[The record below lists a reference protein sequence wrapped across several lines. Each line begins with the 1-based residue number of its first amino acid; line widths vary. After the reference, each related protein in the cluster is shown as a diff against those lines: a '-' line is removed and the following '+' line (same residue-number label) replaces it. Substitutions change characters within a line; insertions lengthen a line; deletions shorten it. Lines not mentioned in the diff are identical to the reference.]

1 MENKEILLA
10 ITELKS
16 SIDKRFD
23 ALEKQFDKRLD
34 SVSEEL
40 YKIKQNLVTVDG
52 QQSEDTQKQI
62 DKIERDIKILNQD
75 VMFLAGKLGVHDL
88 KLIGIENKTYIKR

>member
-1 MENKEILLA
+1 MENTEILLA

-40 YKIKQNLVTVDG
+40 YKIKQNLDTVDG
-52 QQSEDTQKQI
+52 QQCEDTRKQI
-62 DKIERDIKILNQD
+62 DKIEKDIKILNQD

-88 KLIGIENKTYIKR
+88 KLIGIENKIYTKC

>member
-1 MENKEILLA
+1 MESIEILLA

-23 ALEKQFDKRLD
+23 ILEKQFDKRLD

-40 YKIKQNLVTVDG
+40 YKIKQNLDIVDR
-52 QQSEDTQKQI
+52 QQCEDTRKQI
-62 DKIERDIKILNQD
+62 DKIEKDIKILNQD

-88 KLIGIENKTYIKR
+88 KLIGIENKI

>member
-40 YKIKQNLVTVDG
+40 YKIKQNLDTFDG
-52 QQSEDTQKQI
+52 QQCEDTRKQI
-62 DKIERDIKILNQD
+62 DKIEKDIKILNQD

-88 KLIGIENKTYIKR
+88 KLIGIENKIYNKC

>member
-1 MENKEILLA
+1 MENTEILLA

-40 YKIKQNLVTVDG
+40 YKIKQNLDTVDG
-52 QQSEDTQKQI
+52 QQSEDTRKQI
-62 DKIERDIKILNQD
+62 DKIEKDVKILNQE
-75 VMFLAGKLGVHDL
+75 VMFLAEKLGVHDL
-88 KLIGIENKTYIKR
+88 KLIGIQNKIYAKC

>member
-1 MENKEILLA
+1 MGNTEILLA

-40 YKIKQNLVTVDG
+40 YKIKQNQDTVG
-52 QQSEDTQKQI
+52 VQQSEDIRKQI
-62 DKIERDIKILNQD
+62 DKVEKDIIILNQD

-88 KLIGIENKTYIKR
+88 KLNGIENKIYTKC

>member
-1 MENKEILLA
+1 MENTEILLA
-10 ITELKS
+10 IAELKS

-40 YKIKQNLVTVDG
+40 YKIKQNLDTADG
-52 QQSEDTQKQI
+52 QQSEDTRKQI
-62 DKIERDIKILNQD
+62 DKIEKDVKILNQD
-75 VMFLAGKLGVHDL
+75 VMYLAGKLGVHDL
-88 KLIGIENKTYIKR
+88 KLIGIENKI

>member
-1 MENKEILLA
+1 MENTEILLA

-16 SIDKRFD
+16 KIDKRFD

-34 SVSEEL
+34 SVSEEV
-40 YKIKQNLVTVDG
+40 YKIKKNLDTVDG
-52 QQSEDTQKQI
+52 QQCEDTRKQI
-62 DKIERDIKILNQD
+62 DKIEKDIKILNQD

-88 KLIGIENKTYIKR
+88 KLIGIENKIYSKC

>member
-1 MENKEILLA
+1 MGNTEILLA

-23 ALEKQFDKRLD
+23 ALEKLFDKRLD

-40 YKIKQNLVTVDG
+40 YKIKQNLDAVGV
-52 QQSEDTQKQI
+52 QQSEDTRKQI
-62 DKIERDIKILNQD
+62 DKVEKDIIILNQD

-88 KLIGIENKTYIKR
+88 KLNGIENKINTKL

>member
-1 MENKEILLA
+1 MGNTEILLA

-16 SIDKRFD
+16 SIDKRFN
-23 ALEKQFDKRLD
+23 ALEKQLDKRLD

-40 YKIKQNLVTVDG
+40 YKIKQNLDTVDG
-52 QQSEDTQKQI
+52 QQSEDTRKQI
-62 DKIERDIKILNQD
+62 NKIEKDIKILNQD

-88 KLIGIENKTYIKR
+88 KLMGIKNKIYAKC